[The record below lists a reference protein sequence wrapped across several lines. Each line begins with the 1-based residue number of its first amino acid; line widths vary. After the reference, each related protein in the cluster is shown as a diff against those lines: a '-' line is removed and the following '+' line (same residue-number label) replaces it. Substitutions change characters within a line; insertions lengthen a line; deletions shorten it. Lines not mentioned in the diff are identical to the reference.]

1 MYMLRKTLYM
11 KRIISFMIVLVAL
24 ITVSVKSF
32 AQQKNKPDSIAIDSA
47 SEKSYVLIGTGYT
60 SGIVFLGR
68 KSPLRSP
75 YFSVSRRLL
84 S

>member
-32 AQQKNKPDSIAIDSA
+32 AQQKIN
-47 SEKSYVLIGTGYT
+47 LI
-60 SGIVFLGR
+60 
-68 KSPLRSP
+68 
-75 YFSVSRRLL
+75 LL
-84 S
+84 LLIQPVKNLMY